1 MEDSAQLHMNI
12 RGRVQGVF
20 YRVSARAEAS
30 RLGLKGWVRNCP
42 DGSVELLAQ
51 GPRPLCEELLRYC
64 HEGPPGARVEEIDV
78 SWSKASGEYSSFD
91 VRYRGG
97 W

>member
-1 MEDSAQLHMNI
+1 MGESVQIHMNI

-20 YRVSARAEAS
+20 YRVSARQEAL
-30 RLGLKGWVRNCP
+30 RLGLTGWIRNCP

-51 GPRPLCEELLRYC
+51 GPRPLCEGLLSYC
-64 HEGPPGARVEEIDV
+64 HEGPPGARVDAIDV
-78 SWSKASGEYSSFD
+78 SWGDPSSEYAGFD
-91 VRYRGG
+91 VRTRGG

>member
-1 MEDSAQLHMNI
+1 MEESVQIQLII

-20 YRVSARAEAS
+20 YRVSARQEAS
-30 RLGLKGWVRNCP
+30 RLGLTGWVRNCP

-51 GPRPLCEELLRYC
+51 GPRPLCEGLLRYC
-64 HEGPPGARVEEIDV
+64 HEGPPGARVDEIDV
-78 SWSKASGEYSSFD
+78 SWGEPSSVCVGFN
-91 VRYRGG
+91 VSTRGG

>member
-1 MEDSAQLHMNI
+1 MEDSAQIHMNI

-20 YRVSARAEAS
+20 YRASARHEAE
-30 RLGLKGWVRNCP
+30 RLGLAGWVRNCP
-42 DGSVELLAQ
+42 DGAVELVAQ

-64 HEGPPGARVEEIDV
+64 YEGPPGARVDEIEV
-78 SWSKASGEYSSFD
+78 TWGEASSEYSRFD

>member
-1 MEDSAQLHMNI
+1 MEETAQIHLQI

-20 YRVSARAEAS
+20 YRGSARQEAV
-30 RLGLKGWVRNCP
+30 RLGLTGWVRNCP

-64 HEGPPGARVEEIDV
+64 HEGPRGARVDEIEV
-78 SWSKASGEYSSFD
+78 SWGEPSAEYAVFD
-91 VRYRGG
+91 IRYRGG

>member
-1 MEDSAQLHMNI
+1 VEETEQIHLHI
-12 RGRVQGVF
+12 RGRVQGIF
-20 YRVSARAEAS
+20 YRASARQEAK
-30 RLGLKGWVRNCP
+30 RLGLTGWVRNCP

-64 HEGPPGARVEEIDV
+64 HEGPPGAQVDEIDV
-78 SWSKASGEYSSFD
+78 SWGEPSAECAGFD
-91 VRYRGG
+91 IRYRGG